1 MLSKVTSI
9 LMLILVVV
17 AETTASGQS
26 FRHVIAD
33 DEQSNFFEIIEAAEA
48 YFEDYIPDGEARYQ
62 DNEYIR
68 FKRWQW
74 YWQSRVTDDG
84 RFPDLIA
91 QHRTYQELQQ
101 SASRDETSPWV
112 NINQTYGD
120 GGYNGMG
127 RTTAIAFHPTDPLTF
142 FVGAPI
148 GGIWKTTDGGQTY
161 SALGDSLPYVSVGNI
176 CTHPTDPNIIYIS
189 IGDHNGWWNYGLGIY
204 KSVDGGQTWQPTSNT
219 SLFTQSVAYLR
230 MVINPAN
237 PDEIFVAQTNGLFRT
252 QDGGQSWDVV
262 RSGSYRDVALMPGV
276 DGALYCAT
284 DDYWGSSEVYAS
296 VDHGETWSQIT
307 DFNAQ
312 ANYLQISVSPSE
324 QGYLGIKSSVDGNTD
339 YYATYDGG
347 VNVNLMDMMPD
358 DGVLF
363 TSPQNANR
371 IYCGFMVT
379 HQSMNGGLDWDQLTD
394 WYYTGE
400 RPEVHADNRFV
411 AYHPLT
417 NEIYFCNDG
426 GIYRFNESTMEW
438 TELTAGLI
446 ITQYYRIAVSQT
458 DDTFM
463 IGGTQDNGGRK
474 RIGFDEWAATNGGDG
489 MEVAINFEDDQ
500 IIYTT
505 YTYGQL
511 YRSYDQWNDDVYTEI
526 TPPGAGYGDWV
537 APYVLDPQDPSVV
550 VAGYADVFRSDDHGE
565 TWQQI
570 SSDLTGDVSKKI
582 KAIAVAPSDQ
592 YTIYAGRGSVLYIT
606 HDAGE
611 NWDTE
616 IVVLGAGNSSEV
628 SSITVHPTDAM
639 KLWVTMSGY
648 ANTRKIFY
656 SENGGVSFTNV
667 SYNLPNVPC
676 NASVL
681 DRGSANYDLYV
692 GTDVGVFVLDAAADN
707 WIYYGAGLP
716 NTMVSDLEI
725 QYATRKLRIG
735 TFGRGIW
742 ENDLYSA
749 PGVPSTV
756 PTMLTEG
763 TAFHVLSNPVQ
774 DALKVDIHASQN
786 MHGSWQIFNLQGQML
801 LEIPRTLATGHYQI
815 QLDVRALASGNYI
828 LTHSSVNRN
837 VEGVRFTK
845 H

>member
-1 MLSKVTSI
+1 MLRKLPAI
-9 LMLILVVV
+9 LLFCHAMV
-17 AETTASGQS
+17 AGYTASSQS
-26 FRHVIAD
+26 FRHFIAD
-33 DEQSNFFEIIEAAEA
+33 DESANFYEIVEAAEA
-48 YFEDYIPDGEARYQ
+48 YFEGNIPNREQRFQ

-74 YWQSRVTDDG
+74 YWQARVSEDG
-84 RFPDLIA
+84 SFPDLIA
-91 QHRTYQELQQ
+91 QHRLYKELQQ
-101 SASRDETSPWV
+101 SSSRDETSPWV

-127 RTTAIAFHPTDPLTF
+127 RTTAIAFHPTDPQIF
-142 FVGAPI
+142 YVGAPI

-189 IGDHNGWWNYGLGIY
+189 VGDHNGWWNYGLGIY
-204 KSVDGGQTWQPTSNT
+204 KSTDGGQTWQPTANT

-230 MVINPAN
+230 MVMNPAN
-237 PDEIFVAQTNGLFRT
+237 PDELYVAQTNGLFRT
-252 QDGGQSWDVV
+252 QDGGLSWDVV
-262 RSGSYRDVALMPGV
+262 HSGSHLDVALVPGV
-276 DGALYCAT
+276 DGSLYCAT

-296 VDHGETWSQIT
+296 ADHGDTWAQIT
-307 DFNAQ
+307 DFNTQ
-312 ANYLQISVSPSE
+312 ANYLQISVTPAE
-324 QGYLGIKSSVDGNTD
+324 QGYLGIKSSADGITD
-339 YYATYDGG
+339 FYATYDGG
-347 VNVNLMDMMPD
+347 VNVNLIDMMPD
-358 DGVLF
+358 DGILF
-363 TSPQNANR
+363 TSPINANLV
-371 IYCGFMVT
+371 YCGFMVT
-379 HQSMNGGLDWDQLTD
+379 HRSVNGGLDWEQLTD
-394 WYYTGE
+394 WYNSGMYT
-400 RPEVHADNRFV
+400 EVHADNRFV

-426 GIYRFNESTMEW
+426 GIYRFNELSMQW

-446 ITQYYRIAVSQT
+446 ITQFYRIAVSQT

-474 RIGFDEWAATNGGDG
+474 RISFDEWAATNGGDG

-505 YTYGQL
+505 YIYGQL

-526 TPPGAGYGDWV
+526 TPPGAGDGDWV
-537 APYVLDPQDPSVV
+537 APYVLDPQDPAVI
-550 VAGYADVFRSDDHGE
+550 VAGYSDVFRSDDHGE

-570 SSDLTGDVSKKI
+570 SSGLTGDESKKI

-616 IVVLGAGNSSEV
+616 IVVLGAGSSAEV
-628 SSITVHPTDAM
+628 SSITVHPTDPM

-648 ANTRKIFY
+648 SNARKIFY
-656 SENGGVSFTNV
+656 SVNGGVSFTNV

-681 DRGSANYDLYV
+681 DRESANYDLYV
-692 GTDVGVFVLDAAADN
+692 GTDVGVFVLDAASQN
-707 WIYYGAGLP
+707 WIYYGTGLP

-725 QYATRKLRIG
+725 QYETRKLRIG

-742 ENDLYSA
+742 ENDLYSEQGA
-749 PGVPSTV
+749 PSGIASIRGESSLFEIV
-756 PTMLTEG
+756 
-763 TAFHVLSNPVQ
+763 SNPVE
-774 DALKVDIHASQN
+774 DALKVNVHATN
-786 MHGSWQIFNLQGQML
+786 NLHGAWQIVDAQGRLML
-801 LEIPRTLATGHYQI
+801 ELSRSMSTGNYQF
-815 QLDVRALASGNYI
+815 QWDVRSLPVGAYVLRYDSAEAE
-828 LTHSSVNRN
+828 L
-837 VEGVRFTK
+837 EGVRFIK
-845 H
+845 R